1 MKVTGIFFAFAAALF
16 YSLSLIYNL
25 VSHEIVGTT
34 GLALTGGL
42 ATIVGF
48 YMLYT
53 ARRVGDLPEDML
65 FAEVHQADPDY
76 GFFPPHSWW
85 PLPVG
90 FFCGVIAMGLIFAV
104 WLFILGVAGLLLSVT
119 GWLFEYYRGDH
130 LTW

>member
-1 MKVTGIFFAFAAALF
+1 MRITGIFFALAAALY
-16 YSLSLIYNL
+16 YSLAVIYNL
-25 VSHEIVGTT
+25 VSHEVIGTT
-34 GLALTGGL
+34 ALGLTGGL

-53 ARRVGDLPEDML
+53 ARRVGDLPEDL
-65 FAEVHQADPDY
+65 PLAEVHHADADY

-90 FFCGVIAMGLIFAV
+90 FFVGVIAMGLIFAV
-104 WLFILGVAGLLLSVT
+104 WLLILGLAGLMLSVT

>member
-1 MKVTGIFFAFAAALF
+1 MKVTGRFFAIAAVLYYLVAA
-16 YSLSLIYNL
+16 IYWT
-25 VSHEIVGTT
+25 VAHEIVG
-34 GLALTGGL
+34 AIAISLTGGL

-48 YMLYT
+48 YMLFT
-53 ARRVGDLPEDML
+53 AKRVGDLPEDQP
-65 FAEVHQADPDY
+65 FADVTHADNEY

-90 FFCGVIAMGLIFAV
+90 LFTGVIMWGVVFAA
-104 WLFILGVAGLLLSVT
+104 WLVVVGVVGLLISVT